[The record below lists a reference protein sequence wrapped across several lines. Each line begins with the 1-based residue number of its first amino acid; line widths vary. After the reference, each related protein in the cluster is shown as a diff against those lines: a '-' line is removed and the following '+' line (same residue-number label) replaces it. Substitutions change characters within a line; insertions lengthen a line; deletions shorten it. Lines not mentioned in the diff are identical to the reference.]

1 MCRTSPRERFTWR
14 VVNPLTW
21 FKDHFSLNEIH
32 QGLIFYKASLHYP
45 VLLVTHIKHIYI
57 HLRCLIS
64 HSDSGNTTTL
74 LQSGLKQFALT
85 SSMLIS
91 EFLSKLLFSSG
102 TSPDPALK
110 RHLKL
115 SLNWER
121 AWWVW
126 VIVLFFTLGEL
137 LGDNPLL
144 GEQDLTQHH

>member
-1 MCRTSPRERFTWR
+1 MGRTGPRERFTWG

-21 FKDHFSLNEIH
+21 PKDHFSLNEIH
-32 QGLIFYKASLHYP
+32 QGLIFYKDSLHYS

-64 HSDSGNTTTL
+64 HSEHGSTTTL
-74 LQSGLKQFALT
+74 LQRSGWKQFALISLT
-85 SSMLIS
+85 LIS
-91 EFLSKLLFSSG
+91 EFLTKLLFSLG
-102 TSPDPALK
+102 MSPDPALK
-110 RHLKL
+110 HH
-115 SLNWER
+115 LNWEWGR
-121 AWWVW
+121 WICVW